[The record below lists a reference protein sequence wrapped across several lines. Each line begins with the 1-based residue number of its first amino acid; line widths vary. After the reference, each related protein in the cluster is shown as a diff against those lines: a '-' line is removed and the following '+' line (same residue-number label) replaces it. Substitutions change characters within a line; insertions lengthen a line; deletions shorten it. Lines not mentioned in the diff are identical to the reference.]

1 MVVKV
6 IIKVGL
12 SGGTETTIGLCD
24 TEEQFQSITVR
35 QLKEKISQAEN
46 LPGLSVPL
54 VFKDTYLDRDDA
66 LLSEYGIQHMSVIY
80 ICLPEPQG
88 PGGGMGDKEGK
99 NRSMEMLFLF

>member
-1 MVVKV
+1 MLVPGFDSFSVCLCVFLCVSV
-6 IIKVGL
+6 I
-12 SGGTETTIGLCD
+12 
-24 TEEQFQSITVR
+24 
-35 QLKEKISQAEN
+35 
-46 LPGLSVPL
+46 VPL